1 MGGVKKFKTLS
12 QRTPPPIPLI
22 KKFPISLKVNFDNQ
36 GIAMALTAKM
46 KAFAQAVVSG
56 MSNKDAA
63 ISAGYAEKTA
73 SQAGS
78 KLRKDPEIIV
88 HIEKLK
94 ADKEGRSLT
103 SEKPKVKTT
112 STHEDDNPLDDEDYA
127 KDDPLQFLID
137 VMNKSDDMFLRFNA
151 AKAALPYVHGKVA
164 EKGKKESRAD
174 EAKDIAQSGG
184 KFATRSARKA
194 NYS

>member
-1 MGGVKKFKTLS
+1 
-12 QRTPPPIPLI
+12 
-22 KKFPISLKVNFDNQ
+22 
-36 GIAMALTAKM
+36 MALSEKM
-46 KAFAQAVVSG
+46 KKFAQAVVDG
-56 MSNKDAA
+56 LSNKEAA

-103 SEKPKVKTT
+103 SEKPKVKAIET
-112 STHEDDNPLDDEDYA
+112 SSYEDEDPIEDQYST
-127 KDDPLQFLID
+127 DDPLDFLIN
-137 VMNKSDDMFLRFNA
+137 VMKNGGNEMMLRVNA
-151 AKAALPYVHGKVA
+151 ARAALPYVHGKVA
-164 EKGKKESRAD
+164 EKGKKESQAD
-174 EAKDIAQSGG
+174 DAKAAATGGG
-184 KFATRSARKA
+184 KYATRSARKA

>member
-1 MGGVKKFKTLS
+1 
-12 QRTPPPIPLI
+12 
-22 KKFPISLKVNFDNQ
+22 
-36 GIAMALTAKM
+36 MALTAKM

-103 SEKPKVKTT
+103 SEKPKVKTI

-151 AKAALPYVHGKVA
+151 AKAALPYFHGKVA
-164 EKGKKESRAD
+164 EKGKKETKAD
-174 EAKDIAQSGG
+174 EAKKATQGG
-184 KFATRSARKA
+184 KFGTLGSQLRS
-194 NYS
+194 

>member
-1 MGGVKKFKTLS
+1 
-12 QRTPPPIPLI
+12 
-22 KKFPISLKVNFDNQ
+22 
-36 GIAMALTAKM
+36 MALSEKM
-46 KAFAQAVVSG
+46 KKFAQAVVDG
-56 MSNKDAA
+56 LSNKEAA

-103 SEKPKVKTT
+103 SEKPKVKTANT
-112 STHEDDNPLDDEDYA
+112 YENDNPLDDEDYA

-164 EKGKKESRAD
+164 EKGKKETKAD
-174 EAKDIAQSGG
+174 EAKKATQGG
-184 KFATRSARKA
+184 KFGTLGSQLRS
-194 NYS
+194 

>member
-1 MGGVKKFKTLS
+1 
-12 QRTPPPIPLI
+12 
-22 KKFPISLKVNFDNQ
+22 
-36 GIAMALTAKM
+36 MALSEKM
-46 KAFAQAVVSG
+46 KKFAQAVVDG
-56 MSNKDAA
+56 LSNKEAA

-103 SEKPKVKTT
+103 PEKPKVKTANT
-112 STHEDDNPLDDEDYA
+112 YENDNPLGDEDYA

-137 VMNKSDDMFLRFNA
+137 VMNKSDDMFMRFNA
-151 AKAALPYVHGKVA
+151 AKAAANQFDVWVNAGGKRMQGLVNRRTA
-164 EKGKKESRAD
+164 EKALFLK
-174 EAKDIAQSGG
+174 
-184 KFATRSARKA
+184 
-194 NYS
+194 

>member
-1 MGGVKKFKTLS
+1 
-12 QRTPPPIPLI
+12 
-22 KKFPISLKVNFDNQ
+22 
-36 GIAMALTAKM
+36 MALSEKM
-46 KAFAQAVVSG
+46 KKFAQAVVDG
-56 MSNKDAA
+56 LSNKEAA

-88 HIEKLK
+88 YIEKLK

-103 SEKPKVKTT
+103 SEKPKVKST
-112 STHEDDNPLDDEDYA
+112 STHEDDNPLDDKDYA

-164 EKGKKESRAD
+164 EKGKKESKAD
-174 EAKDIAQSGG
+174 AAKTATQAG
-184 KFATRSARKA
+184 KFGTLGSQLKP
-194 NYS
+194 S

>member
-1 MGGVKKFKTLS
+1 
-12 QRTPPPIPLI
+12 
-22 KKFPISLKVNFDNQ
+22 
-36 GIAMALTAKM
+36 MALSEKM
-46 KAFAQAVVSG
+46 KKFAQAIVDG
-56 MSNKDAA
+56 LSNKEAA

-103 SEKPKVKTT
+103 SEKPKVKTANT
-112 STHEDDNPLDDEDYA
+112 YEDDNPLDDEDYA

-164 EKGKKESRAD
+164 EKGKKETKAD
-174 EAKDIAQSGG
+174 EAKKATQGG
-184 KFATRSARKA
+184 KFGTLGSQLRS
-194 NYS
+194 